1 MVCNALNDYST
12 GRLGMKKMY
21 SRFRLCP
28 TAVLG
33 SPLQRIAPFLTE
45 VDCVVILH
53 FI

>member
-1 MVCNALNDYST
+1 MTPIPIVPGPFEQY
-12 GRLGMKKMY
+12 
-21 SRFRLCP
+21 RLCP